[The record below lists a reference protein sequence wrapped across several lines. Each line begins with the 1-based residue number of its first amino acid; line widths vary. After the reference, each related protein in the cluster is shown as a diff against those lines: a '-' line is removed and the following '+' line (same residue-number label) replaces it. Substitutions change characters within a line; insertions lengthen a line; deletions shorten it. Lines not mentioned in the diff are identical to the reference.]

1 MKSSFSKI
9 AMRCCWASLFAGSA
23 VLGADTNTP
32 PAAAGPAKTE
42 PAKAAAVLKPEEFF
56 EGGTKSYNNWVEFSG
71 GGFIFNGNKPQF
83 QQQQKTKRQGFGGLE
98 DLHYTT
104 QVDKTTTFT
113 VDGRAIA
120 DNNDYKLRLDV
131 TRQKVGYLRLN
142 FNEFRTWYNG
152 DGGFDPASG
161 DYFPL
166 KGDAKGIDRGEFSI
180 EAGLTLEKKPQ
191 VKFKYTHGFRDGEKS
206 STIWGIT
213 HPGGVTRGL
222 SPTFYDIN
230 ESRDAFQLDVTHH
243 VLKSDVGVGLRYEF
257 GNLDNSLK
265 ITQAPG
271 EPAQQ
276 KITDKQNT
284 GYDLFN
290 ANAFTETW
298 FKEKLLLST
307 GFSFSDLD
315 NDFSGSRI
323 YGSDFDVSY
332 APNALAGAGYFNLNG
347 GSHAQEYVANVNLL
361 ALPTKNWTIVPS
373 VRIQRE
379 DTDAQFTGSQTLGAN
394 AAVPFSGHSDTG
406 LTDVRERLDARYTRF
421 TNWVFFGRCEWTEGQ
436 GNVSEFGGTGPV
448 GGIGGPPIQ
457 RKTEDERLFQK
468 YSLGGR
474 WYPLRTVSVD
484 AGGYGK
490 INHYDYT
497 HNLDSTSNDPSSPN
511 RYPAFLVMQ
520 DFETLDGNFTLTLRP
535 CTTVSLVSRYEYQVS
550 TIDTKPAPISG
561 LAEIQTS
568 DMTSHI
574 FAQNISWTPW
584 SRLFL
589 QAGFNYVA
597 SEVETPTAKFTQ
609 AILDS
614 QNNYWTLN
622 FNSGLVINDKT
633 DFNVNYFY
641 YRANDYQNNS
651 AFGVPYGS
659 GTQEHGVT
667 ATLVRR
673 LSERLRL
680 TVRYGFFHSDDD
692 LYGGHRNFDAHGIF
706 STIQYRF

>member
-1 MKSSFSKI
+1 MKSPLSKI
-9 AMRCCWASLFAGSA
+9 AIRCCWASLFASGA

-32 PAAAGPAKTE
+32 PASAA
-42 PAKAAAVLKPEEFF
+42 PAKAAEPVLKPGEYF
-56 EGGTKSYNNWVEFSG
+56 EGGAKSYNNWVEFSG

-83 QQQQKTKRQGFGGLE
+83 QQQQKTKGHGFGGLE

-104 QVDKTTTFT
+104 QLDKTTSFT

-120 DNNDYKLRLDV
+120 DNNDYKLKLDLTREKLGYVRLSYD
-131 TRQKVGYLRLN
+131 
-142 FNEFRTWYNG
+142 EFRTWYNG

-161 DYFPL
+161 SYYAL
-166 KGDAKGIDRGEFSI
+166 NGDAKGIDRGEFSI

-191 VKFKYTHGFRDGEKS
+191 VKFKYTHAFRDGEKS

-213 HPGGVTRGL
+213 HPGGVTKGL
-222 SPTFYDIN
+222 SPSFYDID

-243 VLKSDVGVGLRYEF
+243 IFKSDVGVGLRYET
-257 GNLDNSLK
+257 GTLDNSLK

-298 FKEKLLLST
+298 FKDKLMLTT

-323 YGSDFDVSY
+323 YGTDFDVSY
-332 APNALAGAGYFNLNG
+332 APNALAGSGYSNLNG

-361 ALPTKNWTIVPS
+361 ALPAKNWTIVPS
-373 VRIQRE
+373 VRVQRE
-379 DTDAQFTGSQTLGAN
+379 DTDAHFTGSQTLGAN
-394 AAVPFSGHSDTG
+394 AAVPFSGRSDSG
-406 LTDVRERLDARYTRF
+406 LTDVRERLDARYTGL
-421 TNWVFFGRCEWTEGQ
+421 TNWVFFGRGEWTEGQ
-436 GNVSEFGGTGPV
+436 GNVREFGGTGPV
-448 GGIGGPPIQ
+448 GGIGLPGIQ
-457 RKTEDERLFQK
+457 RATEDERLFQK
-468 YSLGGR
+468 YTVGGR
-474 WYPLRTVSVD
+474 WYPLRNVNVD
-484 AGGYGK
+484 AGGYYK
-490 INHYDYT
+490 INHYDYNN
-497 HNLDSTSNDPSSPN
+497 NLDSTPNDSASAN
-511 RYPAFLVMQ
+511 RYPAYLVMQ

-535 CTTVSLVSRYEYQVS
+535 VTTVSLVSRYEYQLS
-550 TIDTKPAPISG
+550 TIHTKPDPISG
-561 LAEIQTS
+561 LAEVQTS

-589 QAGFNYVA
+589 QVGFNYVA
-597 SEVETPTAKFTQ
+597 SETETPAAKFTK
-609 AILDS
+609 AILNA

-622 FNSGLVINDKT
+622 FNSGFVINDKT

-641 YRANDYQNNS
+641 YRADDYQNNS
-651 AFGVPYGS
+651 AFGVPYGE

-673 LSERLRL
+673 LSERVRL

>member
-1 MKSSFSKI
+1 MKSPLSKI
-9 AMRCCWASLFAGSA
+9 AIHCYWVSLFAGSA
-23 VLGADTNTP
+23 VLAADTNSP
-32 PAAAGPAKTE
+32 PAKVE
-42 PAKAAAVLKPEEFF
+42 PVMKPQEFF
-56 EGGTKSYNNWVEFSG
+56 EGGTKSYDNWVEFSA

-83 QQQQKTKRQGFGGLE
+83 QQQQKTDGRVFGGIE
-98 DLHYTT
+98 DFHYTT
-104 QVDKTTTFT
+104 SVDKKTRLT

-120 DNNDYKLRLDV
+120 DNDDYKLKLDLTREKLGYVRLS
-131 TRQKVGYLRLN
+131 

-161 DYFPL
+161 EYFTIPRDDAL
-166 KGDAKGIDRGEFSI
+166 GVNRGDFSL

-191 VKFKYTHGFRDGEKS
+191 VKFKYTHAFRDGEKS

-213 HPGGVTRGL
+213 HPSGVTRGL

-230 ESRDAFQLDVTHH
+230 ESSDAFQLDVTHH
-243 VLKSDVGVGLRYEF
+243 IFKSDVGVGLRYEF

-284 GYDLFN
+284 GYHLFN

-298 FKEKLLLST
+298 FKEKLMLST

-332 APNALAGAGYFNLNG
+332 APNALAGSGYYNLNG
-347 GSHAQEYVANVNLL
+347 GSHAQEYLANINLL
-361 ALPTKNWTIVPS
+361 AIPAKNLTIVPS

-379 DTDAQFTGSQTLGAN
+379 DTDANFTGTQTLGAN
-394 AAVPFSGHSDTG
+394 AAVPFSGRSDSG
-406 LTDVRERLDARYTRF
+406 LTDVRERLDTRYTGV
-421 TNWVFFGRCEWTEGQ
+421 TNWVFFGRGEWTEGQ

-448 GGIGGPPIQ
+448 GGIGVPGIQ
-457 RKTEDERLFQK
+457 RRTEDERLFQK

-484 AGGYGK
+484 AGGYYK
-490 INHYDYT
+490 FNHYDYT
-497 HNLDSTSNDPSSPN
+497 HNLDSTPNDPSSPN

-520 DFETLDGNFTLTLRP
+520 DFQTLDGNFSLTLRP
-535 CTTVSLVSRYEYQVS
+535 FTTVSLVSRYEYQVS
-550 TIDTKPAPISG
+550 TINTKPDPISG
-561 LAEIQTS
+561 LEKIQTS

-597 SEVETPTAKFTQ
+597 SEVETPAAKFTQ
-609 AILDS
+609 AILDA

-622 FNSGLVINDKT
+622 FNSGLIIDDKT

-641 YRANDYQNNS
+641 YRADDYQNNS

-659 GTQEHGVT
+659 GTQEQGVT

-673 LSERLRL
+673 LSERVRL